1 MPGSKF
7 AIVPVRDTYLGLFCT
22 EMPESRFEDI
32 VEVTI
37 PYGDL
42 AATASLD
49 RDYLATCEPGS
60 VKIVSVVTNY
70 PALVGAEVLCKDQDV
85 CDIMVTLDTFC
96 SNSVRV
102 TMKVSGIRKGFR
114 NTRFPTF
121 SQEEMRSNNAF
132 WSSSTKY
139 EQ

>member
-7 AIVPVRDTYLGLFCT
+7 AIVPVGEDYLGLFCT

-37 PYGDL
+37 PAYAYD
-42 AATASLD
+42 AQISLD
-49 RDYLATCEPGS
+49 PSYLATCEEES
-60 VKIVSVVTNY
+60 VKIVSVVTSR
-70 PALVGAEVLCKDQDV
+70 PVLVGAEINWSDCA
-85 CDIMVTLDTFC
+85 IMVTLGT
-96 SNSVRV
+96 SLAEELRV

-114 NTRFPTF
+114 DNRFPRF
-121 SQEEMRSNNAF
+121 SQEEMKANNAF